1 MNPPSPPNPLNPLTL
16 LRRLATALK
25 PPRRARGAKT
35 SEERAAR
42 KYWDRQIADDHE
54 RRGVSDKHP

>member
-1 MNPPSPPNPLNPLTL
+1 MNRLNPLTL
-16 LRRLATALK
+16 LRRLLGS
-25 PPRRARGAKT
+25 PSPRPRAPGAKT

-42 KYWDRQIADDHE
+42 KYWDAQIAADHE